1 MEVRVERMRIGP
13 FRLVRRLEAG
23 PAGERW
29 LAFNER
35 EQTTHVAHRI
45 PVGGPAGTRRFLT
58 ALEGTSNLRH
68 PHLLPIE
75 QYSLGSANT
84 GWIVTPFTGSH
95 DGLVTLSRL
104 LRDKGGRMQP
114 VEVERAL
121 TQLLEALEYA
131 HGLGYF
137 HGEVGTDEILVDRR
151 GSLAIELYGLRRRL
165 LGSGDRPATEV
176 GRDEVRSIVAI
187 GYELLTGL
195 SAEDPRIEATRLIP
209 KLDRRWDEF
218 FAEGLDPLAG
228 FLTAGDALGSLPS
241 LRRELDA
248 RHSPVQVV
256 IRGFRRALKQ
266 S

>member
-1 MEVRVERMRIGP
+1 
-13 FRLVRRLEAG
+13 
-23 PAGERW
+23 
-29 LAFNER
+29 
-35 EQTTHVAHRI
+35 
-45 PVGGPAGTRRFLT
+45 
-58 ALEGTSNLRH
+58 
-68 PHLLPIE
+68 
-75 QYSLGSANT
+75 
-84 GWIVTPFTGSH
+84 
-95 DGLVTLSRL
+95 
-104 LRDKGGRMQP
+104 
-114 VEVERAL
+114 
-121 TQLLEALEYA
+121 
-131 HGLGYF
+131 
-137 HGEVGTDEILVDRR
+137 VDRR

-248 RHSPVQVV
+248 RQSPVQVV